1 MRKILLDHEG
11 NLPLICK
18 NCSMKH
24 GDSCTL
30 DRVSPVSRKNCG
42 GRYHSILDGKKV
54 VVDFKRLPVEDNPNK
69 FDDTHAFHCSEECAD
84 HFHSSS
90 D

>member
-24 GDSCTL
+24 GDSCML
-30 DRVSPVSRKNCG
+30 GCVSPVSADNCG
-42 GRYHSILDGKKV
+42 GRYTSTFKNIPV
-54 VVDFKRLPVEDNPNK
+54 VVEFNRFSEQKDSSAFKELRTL
-69 FDDTHAFHCSEECAD
+69 HCSEECAD
-84 HFHSSS
+84 HHRHSR